1 MTALQ
6 RHWGYRALF
15 YTRIVWILLH
25 LVLLGYMYTGQGWG
39 GWLLLLFGCIAG
51 AVPQLVWLRGG
62 RLKGWVYPVT
72 ELAVSGGFLIGS
84 SIVIEEYYSYLAI
97 PAMCAAA
104 HVQTVRLRVPLW
116 IWFSLL
122 PPAAMAIV
130 LPLEAFNMSIIEGFF
145 FFGLGGGIW
154 KIIDTERR
162 MKELLDEN
170 ERQRLVLEQHA
181 KQVETITLLEER
193 NRLSRELHDTV
204 GHTLTSVIMGLDA
217 VAYLI
222 KEAPE
227 EAVQNVNQLRAV
239 SRKGLEEVR
248 KQIHHIA
255 PSEEGG
261 SLPTQLR
268 RIAGEFA
275 VNTGTV
281 IEFEAVGPEVS
292 VPLPLSLTL
301 VRCLQ
306 ESLTN
311 AKRHGGANQIH
322 ITLEARPDRVTL
334 AVHDDGCGME
344 QVHYGFGLSVMKE
357 RLEAYQGEMQV
368 KSDTNSGTTIFC
380 QLPLKRR
387 RAG

>member
-1 MTALQ
+1 
-6 RHWGYRALF
+6 
-15 YTRIVWILLH
+15 
-25 LVLLGYMYTGQGWG
+25 
-39 GWLLLLFGCIAG
+39 
-51 AVPQLVWLRGG
+51 
-62 RLKGWVYPVT
+62 
-72 ELAVSGGFLIGS
+72 
-84 SIVIEEYYSYLAI
+84 
-97 PAMCAAA
+97 
-104 HVQTVRLRVPLW
+104 
-116 IWFSLL
+116 
-122 PPAAMAIV
+122 
-130 LPLEAFNMSIIEGFF
+130 
-145 FFGLGGGIW
+145 
-154 KIIDTERR
+154 
-162 MKELLDEN
+162 
-170 ERQRLVLEQHA
+170 
-181 KQVETITLLEER
+181 VETITLLEER

-217 VAYLI
+217 VSYLI

-227 EAVQNVNQLRAV
+227 EAVHNVNQLRTV

-275 VNTGTV
+275 VHTGTV

-292 VPLPLSLTL
+292 VPLPLTLTL

-322 ITLEARPDRVTL
+322 ITLETRPDRLTL
-334 AVHDDGCGME
+334 AVHDDGYGME
-344 QVHYGFGLSVMKE
+344 QVHYGFGLSVMQE
-357 RLEAYQGEMQV
+357 RLEAYQGELQV
-368 KSDTNSGTTIFC
+368 KSDTNSGTTILC
-380 QLPLKRR
+380 QLPLKSR